1 MPQSEVAQLRRQIE
15 LEFEAMQRG
24 MMGLAMGVARHEF
37 IRKRMDQVG
46 TYQGRLAEQL
56 GAQEAAQIVAGL
68 YIKVVEQETGS
79 ENSGPQL

>member
-24 MMGLAMGVARHEF
+24 MTGLAMGVARHEF

-46 TYQGRLAEQL
+46 SYQSRLAEQI
-56 GAQEAAQIVAGL
+56 GKQEAAQIVARL
-68 YIKVVEQETGS
+68 YVKVVEQETGS
-79 ENSGPQL
+79 ENSSPRL